1 MTHTILI
8 MAGGTGGHVF
18 PALAVADY
26 LKKAGWRIVWLGTKG
41 GMEESLVSQKGH
53 DIKFIDFSGLRGK
66 NLMVWFTLPVR
77 LLLAFW
83 QSAKLLFQLRPDVV
97 LGMGGYPAFP
107 GGIMAS
113 LLNKPLL
120 IHEQNSIPGLTNKI
134 LVKFADKV
142 LTGFPDSIKD
152 KKKVVFSGNP
162 VRNEIS
168 QLDAPDNRYEGRSG
182 NLKLLIIGGSLGAQA
197 LNTIVPQALKLI
209 PDSVR
214 PLVIHQA
221 GGKHLETLNKNY
233 AEAGVEGELVVFIE
247 DMAVQYSECHHD
259 FHGHPSAQGW
269 AFKICLHNCHDRNH
283 GPRGSG
289 NALYRMGKRR
299 LPVLNDPGYHNLFRP
314 VSAGQSKKL
323 YHWCSICR
331 GHSFDADHAADRC
344 PVTVGC
350 GDRSHVPCGQ
360 FIVPDGRWRALSQ
373 GVFKRDPNR
382 GRAPASSKCPHGSVF

>member
-1 MTHTILI
+1 MSFGGSSIVANCIALAVLLRVDWENRQLMKGYTDMNKNCYHKIVSRSFRLTHTILI

-41 GMEESLVSQKGH
+41 GMEESLVLQKGH

-142 LTGFPDSIKD
+142 LTGFPDSIRD

-168 QLDAPDNRYEGRSG
+168 QLDAFR
-182 NLKLLIIGGSLGAQA
+182 IIGM
-197 LNTIVPQALKLI
+197 K
-209 PDSVR
+209 D
-214 PLVIHQA
+214 
-221 GGKHLETLNKNY
+221 E
-233 AEAGVEGELVVFIE
+233 VEI
-247 DMAVQYSECHHD
+247 
-259 FHGHPSAQGW
+259 
-269 AFKICLHNCHDRNH
+269 
-283 GPRGSG
+283 
-289 NALYRMGKRR
+289 
-299 LPVLNDPGYHNLFRP
+299 
-314 VSAGQSKKL
+314 
-323 YHWCSICR
+323 
-331 GHSFDADHAADRC
+331 
-344 PVTVGC
+344 
-350 GDRSHVPCGQ
+350 
-360 FIVPDGRWRALSQ
+360 
-373 GVFKRDPNR
+373 
-382 GRAPASSKCPHGSVF
+382 